1 VSGLINTTL
10 IVSAVLFGLL
20 MLFIHNK
27 FEKKFAAEKS
37 YNEE

>member
-1 VSGLINTTL
+1 
-10 IVSAVLFGLL
+10 L

-37 YNEE
+37 YNEEWK